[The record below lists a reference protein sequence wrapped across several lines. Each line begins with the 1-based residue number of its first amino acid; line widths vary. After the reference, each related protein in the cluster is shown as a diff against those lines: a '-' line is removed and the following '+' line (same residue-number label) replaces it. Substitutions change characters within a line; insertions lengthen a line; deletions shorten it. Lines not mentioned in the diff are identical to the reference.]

1 MVDKPKI
8 LVFMLAYNAEKT
20 IESMLSRIPE
30 SLGEY
35 DTSVLVIDDASTD
48 ATTARATEYQANNEF
63 PFPLTILRNPVNLGF
78 GGNAKLGMHYAIENG
93 FDVIG
98 LVHGDGQYP
107 PEKLPEFLPPLID
120 GTADVVFGSRMME
133 GFNALKGGM
142 PLYKFIGNKILT
154 RYENWVLGSNLSEFH
169 TGLRMYTIDALK
181 KIPYHLNSNDF
192 DFETE
197 IIIQL
202 LFSGARFKEF
212 PIPTFY
218 GDEVSHVNGLAY
230 AWNIVKQATLG
241 QAQRKWSL
249 CYQRKFDVAPKG
261 HEAQYHIP
269 KVNFTAAHERAVKTV
284 ADGSRVLEIGSAD
297 AQAGELLRR
306 RQCRVTGL
314 DAAPPPDGDR
324 LDAFVKCDLNELPLP
339 IRMDEFDYV
348 LLLDV
353 IGHLHEPERF
363 LEELH
368 ATSTNNPRTTVVIT
382 QGNIGFLAN
391 RLQLFWGYFNYGKR
405 GILDPSHTRLF
416 TFASLRRLLHEGG
429 FRVVR
434 SEAVIAPFELVFGD
448 GWFPRMLGAVNR
460 ALTRI
465 SPGMFGYRILMEAQ
479 PMPTLSYLLDVAY
492 RAHPGDGVASDVA
505 ERQGDPST

>member
-8 LVFMLAYNAEKT
+8 LVFMLAYNAEST

-30 SLGEY
+30 SLSKY

-48 ATTARATEYQANNEF
+48 ATTARATEYLANNKF
-63 PFPLTILRNPVNLGF
+63 PFPLTILRNPVNQGF

-107 PEKLPEFLPPLID
+107 PEKLPEFLPPLIN

-154 RYENWVLGSNLSEFH
+154 GYENWVLGSNLSEFH
-169 TGLRMYTIDALK
+169 TGLRMYTIEALK

-202 LFSGARFKEF
+202 LFSGARIKEF

-218 GDEVSHVNGLAY
+218 GDEISHVNGLAY
-230 AWNIVKQATLG
+230 AWNIVIQATLG
-241 QAQRKWSL
+241 QAQKKWSL
-249 CYQRKFDVAPKG
+249 CYQRKFDVVPKG
-261 HEAQYHIP
+261 YEVRYNIP
-269 KVNFTAAHERAVKTV
+269 KVNFTAAHETAIKIVT
-284 ADGSRVLEIGSAD
+284 DGSRVLEIGSAD

-306 RQCRVTGL
+306 RKCRVTGL

-324 LDAFVKCDLNELPLP
+324 LDTFIKCDLNELPLP

-353 IGHLHEPERF
+353 IGHLREPERF

-368 ATSTNNPRTTVVIT
+368 ATSDNNPLTTMIIT

-391 RLQLFWGYFNYGKR
+391 RFQLFWGYFNYGKR
-405 GILDPSHTRLF
+405 GILDPNHTRLF

-434 SEAVIAPFELVFGD
+434 TEAVIAPFRLVFGD
-448 GWFPRMLGAVNR
+448 GWFARVLGAVNR
-460 ALTRI
+460 VLTRI

-479 PMPTLSYLLDVAY
+479 PVPTLSSLLDVAHQ
-492 RAHPGDGVASDVA
+492 AHPGDGVDSDIP
-505 ERQGDPST
+505 ERQGGPSA